1 MKWLLQRLVV
11 CLLIVQMNQRLLAQ
25 TLEELLK
32 PKVSAAS
39 LSSESTN
46 QAWKKVVDAFRAND
60 MAKALEEGQHF
71 LSGNYKPSAMQLL
84 GVQVMM
90 GLAGEGNTF
99 ESRED
104 QAAYKKLQEER
115 SSITQ
120 QYNELLQVIREN
132 DSIIVQIT
140 ANRTRPVQQGS
151 SNYFICM
158 EAGRKIDV
166 ANAQLEALKGPIET
180 NKKQMA
186 AIQAKSNKA
195 LKPMTIRLLDSLIE
209 GGEIE
214 AAAAIANTYIRSA
227 GNDIDVALKQQDI
240 ELLQQAA
247 AKADQV
253 ISLLKAEIEPLIGR
267 RCYWEASAKEAN
279 FLKRVESMSDDKHL
293 SRMVQVKA
301 ELDPAGL
308 HWHLARGQHLLGV
321 IKAQA
326 SLDPA
331 AAQKEL
337 AGFRQAYPDHPELQL
352 LESSIASAETRTS
365 AEVLAEIESKFEEIQ
380 RKMDPERVRAV
391 LTAAS
396 ENQQTTPGFLVDKI
410 SSQTSS
416 GKATTEFGLAPADIK
431 LTKAS
436 LQGLAAGLEAL
447 EKAGVPENLQTK
459 FVTLKTGIEA
469 LLALLV

>member
-1 MKWLLQRLVV
+1 MKWLLPLVA
-11 CLLIVQMNQRLLAQ
+11 CLWTVQMNQRLPAQ
-25 TLEELLK
+25 TLEDLLK

-60 MAKALEEGQHF
+60 MTKALEEGQHF

-84 GVQVMM
+84 GVRVMM

-104 QAAYKKLQEER
+104 QDAYKKLQEER
-115 SSITQ
+115 VSITK

-151 SNYFICM
+151 SNYFTCM

-166 ANAQLEALKGPIET
+166 ANVQLAALKEPIET
-180 NKKQMA
+180 NKKRMA

-247 AKADQV
+247 EKADQV
-253 ISLLKAEIEPLIGR
+253 IVLLKAEIEPLMAR
-267 RCYWEASAKEAN
+267 KCYWEASQKEAN
-279 FLKRVESMSDDKHL
+279 FLERVKSMSNDKHL
-293 SRMVQVKA
+293 ARMVQVKA
-301 ELDPAGL
+301 ELDPVGL

-326 SLDPA
+326 SLDLA

-337 AGFRQAYPDHPELQL
+337 AGFRQDYPDHPELQL
-352 LESSIASAETRTS
+352 LESSIASAKTRT
-365 AEVLAEIESKFEEIQ
+365 AVEVLAEIESKFEEIQ
-380 RKMDPERVRAV
+380 RRMDPEKVRAV
-391 LTAAS
+391 LTLAS
-396 ENQQTTPGFLVDKI
+396 ENQQTVPGFFADKV
-410 SSQTSS
+410 STQTSS
-416 GKATTEFGLAPADIK
+416 GKATTEFGLAPADAK

-459 FVTLKTGIEA
+459 FATLKTGIEA
-469 LLALLV
+469 LLTLLA